1 MESVRAF
8 VCPVCRSFSL
18 FESRR
23 CPNCLTE
30 LGLHVPS
37 GTMVATSSGAAVIDG
52 QIWIACT
59 KAASLGC
66 NWLVPEEQ
74 ELGGEPVS

>member
-1 MESVRAF
+1 
-8 VCPVCRSFSL
+8 
-18 FESRR
+18 
-23 CPNCLTE
+23 
-30 LGLHVPS
+30 
-37 GTMVATSSGAAVIDG
+37 MVATSSGSAVIDG

-74 ELGGEPVS
+74 EVGSQRDAVWRIP